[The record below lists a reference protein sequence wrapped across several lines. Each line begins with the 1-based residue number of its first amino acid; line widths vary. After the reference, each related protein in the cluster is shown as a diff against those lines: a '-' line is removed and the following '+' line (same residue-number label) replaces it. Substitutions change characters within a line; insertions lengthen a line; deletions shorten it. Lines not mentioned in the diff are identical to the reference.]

1 MISVA
6 PRNDIR
12 KWLLATCLLAALLII
27 GENVRAAE
35 TDVKSRVSITT
46 QGNSGALSYD
56 EFAAFRIPGTMSKS
70 IRPSSLSKATT
81 ETARSVSTDF
91 WFYSVDVELFSDL
104 DRDGYYQGID
114 LLFDA
119 DTYFSFA
126 EVYAIVYLSLEG
138 GPWNEYAA
146 TENFNV
152 YGATGDDDYGI
163 VTELVS
169 GYPTGSYDILIEL
182 FDAYDDSFLA
192 YYGPDDT
199 PELAFLPLEDSDRDF
214 VVVPEVVVISHGG
227 GGALGS
233 VVILVL
239 GLAALLQYR
248 RRRVTL
254 SCGPSSLIAVPESIA
269 SSE

>member
-6 PRNDIR
+6 HRVDIT
-12 KWLLATCLLAALLII
+12 KWLLATFLLAGLLTA
-27 GENVRAAE
+27 GADVRAAE
-35 TDVKSRVSITT
+35 PAAKSRVSITI
-46 QGNSGALSYD
+46 QGPSGVVSTD
-56 EFAAFRIPGTMSKS
+56 EFGAIRMSEAMSKS
-70 IRPSSLSKATT
+70 IRPASLSKATA
-81 ETARSVSTDF
+81 ETAQSASLDF

-119 DTYFSFA
+119 DTYFSSA
-126 EVYAIVYLSLEG
+126 EVYAVVYLSLEG

-146 TENFNV
+146 TENFSLF
-152 YGATGDDDYGI
+152 GASGDDDYNI

-214 VVVPEVVVISHGG
+214 AVVPEVIVIKRGG
-227 GGALGS
+227 GGALDS
-233 VVILVL
+233 LVILMF

-248 RRRVTL
+248 RRRAAL
-254 SCGPSSLIAVPESIA
+254 CDAPSSLTTVPES
-269 SSE
+269 STGSE